1 MPCGGQPG
9 TPFLYI
15 PDSGPADHAA
25 AACGPRGTKRSPK
38 LLSSSR
44 ISRRQ
49 SINAHARGLS
59 KESSGIRQN
68 DKSGRNPGP
77 YENCFQSGFLLL
89 PSFPLVHP
97 GNSDFRTLPSR
108 QASRVQPE
116 PRTYENCFQSGVL
129 LLPSF
134 PLVHP
139 GYSDFR
145 TLPCLSA
152 GIASSRCPDP
162 ESRTVESDM
171 EDLNALVCEALQ
183 AEAQQLVHPL
193 TQRRRCGPPALLAAR
208 SAQRGSRC
216 RPAATLW
223 CVRSCA
229 VHTSVVWASCAA
241 RATPPRPRPLS
252 LSRSHGCCPTALPW
266 CPPIDP
272 RAATARPISR

>member
-116 PRTYENCFQSGVL
+116 PRTLRKLFSVGL
-129 LLPSF
+129 SPPSF
-134 PLVHP
+134 
-139 GYSDFR
+139 
-145 TLPCLSA
+145 LSPRA
-152 GIASSRCPDP
+152 PREFGFPD
-162 ESRTVESDM
+162 S
-171 EDLNALVCEALQ
+171 
-183 AEAQQLVHPL
+183 
-193 TQRRRCGPPALLAAR
+193 
-208 SAQRGSRC
+208 
-216 RPAATLW
+216 
-223 CVRSCA
+223 
-229 VHTSVVWASCAA
+229 
-241 RATPPRPRPLS
+241 PLS
-252 LSRSHGCCPTALPW
+252 LGRHREFTMSGPGKPDRRIRHGGFERACVRGAAGRGAAAR
-266 CPPIDP
+266 PPSDP
-272 RAATARPISR
+272 AAPLRAACPARRSQRAARVEVPTRRHAVVREELRRAHLCRLGFVCSARHAPETAPS

>member
-1 MPCGGQPG
+1 VGAYQYPAWKVAGGKVPCGGQPG

-108 QASRVQPE
+108 QASRGRNPGPTKTVFSRAFSSFLPFPSCTPGIRISGLSPVSRQASRVHDV
-116 PRTYENCFQSGVL
+116 RTRKAG
-129 LLPSF
+129 PSNQTW
-134 PLVHP
+134 
-139 GYSDFR
+139 R
-145 TLPCLSA
+145 
-152 GIASSRCPDP
+152 I
-162 ESRTVESDM
+162 
-171 EDLNALVCEALQ
+171 
-183 AEAQQLVHPL
+183 
-193 TQRRRCGPPALLAAR
+193 
-208 SAQRGSRC
+208 
-216 RPAATLW
+216 
-223 CVRSCA
+223 
-229 VHTSVVWASCAA
+229 
-241 RATPPRPRPLS
+241 
-252 LSRSHGCCPTALPW
+252 
-266 CPPIDP
+266 
-272 RAATARPISR
+272 

>member
-97 GNSDFRTLPSR
+97 GN
-108 QASRVQPE
+108 
-116 PRTYENCFQSGVL
+116 
-129 LLPSF
+129 
-134 PLVHP
+134 
-139 GYSDFR
+139 SDFR